1 MFEKWWQSGEVCIG
15 WKEGEVT
22 PIFKKGTKDDLG
34 NCWAASLA
42 SVPEEIVEQI
52 LLEALQ
58 GHMEDREVKWDNRHG
73 FSKGRSCLNNLLA
86 FPSVMA

>member
-1 MFEKWWQSGEVCIG
+1 MGPDEMHPRALRELFYIVAKLLLMMFEKSWQSDEVCGG

-22 PIFKKGTKDDLG
+22 PIFKKGTKDDSG
-34 NCWAASLA
+34 NCRAASLA

-58 GHMEDREVKWDNRHG
+58 GHMEDREVK
-73 FSKGRSCLNNLLA
+73 
-86 FPSVMA
+86 